1 MNMFCCQDTTI
12 NRRNYNSIIYNEFIH
27 RDPVTKQILKEI
39 VPFEQKRTYEKYRNW
54 QRIKVESID
63 YAEIYKQLK

>member
-12 NRRNYNSIIYNEFIH
+12 NRRNYNSIVYNEFIH

-39 VPFEQKRTYEKYRNW
+39 VPFEENRTY
-54 QRIKVESID
+54 
-63 YAEIYKQLK
+63 